1 METIEEIKS
10 DYKEGIVDSLKEVGI
25 VENALRS
32 HWAYQKISKKPDEF
46 TPYQREDA
54 FRQYVRSLEKNT
66 FHFSTDDMK
75 NFEDWH
81 TEEYTVTRRFVYI
94 FLDKQNEKFIPL
106 YVGKTARLKERF
118 KQHSEKDWFK
128 HAKKLAV
135 EVHFDDH
142 EAGARETELIKV
154 LTPLFNKQGGLGMS
168 FQKNEPDVDLKVPKN
183 NDVTNLPFASTKDA
197 VAKYEKLGARTKH
210 YLHNAIIKTKCTK
223 AKAFAKRHLEGLQHI
238 GNSKPTESSKKWIDN
253 RSPHAYQDRKL
264 RAKWMAILQDR
275 FSLKKQCEMIASD
288 IQMLKEELAANGY
301 DVKELEGA

>member
-1 METIEEIKS
+1 MLA
-10 DYKEGIVDSLKEVGI
+10 VDSI
-25 VENALRS
+25 DAENTLRS

-46 TPYQREDA
+46 TPYEREDA

-128 HAKKLAV
+128 HVKKLAV

-168 FQKNEPDVDLKVPKN
+168 FKKNETDVDLKVPKN

-210 YLHNAIIKTKCTK
+210 YLHNGIVKKKCPK
-223 AKAFAKRHLEGLQHI
+223 AEAFAKRHLERLQHL
-238 GNSKPTESSKKWIDN
+238 GNNKITESSRKWLKIDNYQIQQAKKQRMEWHLKLQPEMLENFDEEEKRTFKWITG
-253 RSPHAYQDRKL
+253 RS
-264 RAKWMAILQDR
+264 
-275 FSLKKQCEMIASD
+275 
-288 IQMLKEELAANGY
+288 
-301 DVKELEGA
+301 

>member
-10 DYKEGIVDSLKEVGI
+10 DVKKGIIDTIK
-25 VENALRS
+25 VENTLRS

-81 TEEYTVTRRFVYI
+81 TKEYTISRRFVYI
-94 FLDKQNEKFIPL
+94 FLDKENDKFIPL
-106 YVGKTARLKERF
+106 YVGKTQRLRERF

-168 FQKNEPDVDLKVPKN
+168 FKKNETDVDLKVPKN
-183 NDVTNLPFASTKDA
+183 NDVTNLPFARTKDA
-197 VAKYEKLGARTKH
+197 VEKYNKLGATTKY
-210 YLHNAIIKTKCTK
+210 YLHDGIVKKKCPR
-223 AKAFAKRHLEGLQHI
+223 AEAFAKRHLEGLQHL
-238 GNSKPTESSKKWIDN
+238 GNDKITESSKQWIDN
-253 RSPHAYQDRKL
+253 RSPYAYHAKKD
-264 RAKWMAILQDR
+264 RAKWQANLQNR
-275 FSLKKQCEMIASD
+275 QSLKDQLDAIM
-288 IQMLKEELAANGY
+288 NGR
-301 DVKELEGA
+301 A

>member
-10 DYKEGIVDSLKEVGI
+10 DVKKGIIDTIK
-25 VENALRS
+25 VENTLRS

-46 TPYQREDA
+46 TPYEREDA
-54 FRQYVRSLEKNT
+54 FLQYVRSLENNT

-81 TEEYTVTRRFVYI
+81 TKEYTISRRFVYI
-94 FLDKQNEKFIPL
+94 FLDKENDKFIPL
-106 YVGKTARLKERF
+106 YVGKTQRLRERF

-168 FQKNEPDVDLKVPKN
+168 FKKNETDVDLKVPKN
-183 NDVTNLPFASTKDA
+183 NDVTNLPFAPTKDA

-210 YLHNAIIKTKCTK
+210 YLHNAIVKTKCPK
-223 AKAFAKRHLEGLQHI
+223 AEAFAKRHLEDLQHL
-238 GNSKPTESSKKWIDN
+238 SN
-253 RSPHAYQDRKL
+253 RQLTKRSLDWLLSTSPHATYNKRN
-264 RAKWMAILQDR
+264 RAKWQANLKDR

-301 DVKELEGA
+301 DVQDLEGA

>member
-1 METIEEIKS
+1 METIPEI
-10 DYKEGIVDSLKEVGI
+10 LK
-25 VENALRS
+25 VENTLRS

-46 TPYQREDA
+46 TPYEREDA

-94 FLDKQNEKFIPL
+94 FLDKENEKFIPL
-106 YVGKTARLKERF
+106 YVGKTGRLKERF

-128 HAKKLAV
+128 HVKQLAV

-168 FQKNEPDVDLKVPKN
+168 FKKNKTDVDLKVPKN
-183 NDVTNLPFASTKDA
+183 NDVTNLPFARTKDA
-197 VAKYEKLGARTKH
+197 VEKYNKLGATTKY
-210 YLHNAIIKTKCTK
+210 YLHDGLVKKKCPK
-223 AKAFAKRHLEGLQHI
+223 AEAFAKRHLEGLQHI
-238 GNSKPTESSKKWIDN
+238 GNKKPTESSKRWIDSS
-253 RSPHAYQDRKL
+253 SPHAYQNRKS
-264 RAKWMAILQDR
+264 RAKWMANLQDR

-288 IQMLKEELAANGY
+288 IQMLKEELSANGY
-301 DVKELEGA
+301 DVKDLEGA